1 MQNKRIYKRRLEQ
14 FIERIYGMRYGDS
27 MELNASYT
35 YHKNTP
41 IPYADALKASY
52 KPIKVG
58 AKWGELW
65 GCSWF
70 KFEGAVPEHFVGKE
84 VLALIDVGGE
94 GCVFVNG
101 NPERGITYKAQR
113 KGPHVKRRV
122 PVGNP
127 AKKGQT
133 VSLLVEGGANGLF
146 GDDDIGNSR
155 VSTFHLRQAELVV
168 FNRDIWDLTIDMQ
181 VLMELAATLP
191 EDSPRAEKI
200 LYGLNEVVNT
210 WQDGSG
216 IAECKKIT
224 EKLLAVKAN
233 ASDMTVW
240 SIGHAHIDL
249 GWLWPVRETRRKGG
263 RTFSTALRLMEEY
276 PEYKF
281 GASQPQLFEWV
292 KEDYPALYD
301 EVKSAVAAGK
311 FELQGAMWVE
321 PDMNITGGES
331 LVRQCLYGKN
341 YYSEEFGKDVRN
353 LWLPDVFGYSAALP
367 QILKK
372 SGVDI
377 FMTQKISWN
386 EMNTFPHH
394 TFMWEGIDGTEI
406 LTHFLPTNNY
416 NLENRPEQLAAAQK
430 RFAQSDVQDDFLNL
444 FGIGDGGGGPSRQ
457 HIEYG
462 RRLQNTEGS
471 PKFKF
476 AFAEEFFD
484 KIAKTPAAKL
494 PKWAGELYLEL
505 HRGTLTTQGLMKR
518 YNRQLELRLREVE
531 LLSAMAGTWNK
542 ETLDVVWKNTLLN
555 QFHDIL
561 PGSSI
566 TWVYKDAHE
575 MSRKNLSLLA
585 GLQEESLSSL
595 FGPTEKAKSATHVL
609 VNALSWD
616 RKEIVELP
624 APAAGDYVAVDPSGA
639 LLDSHRS
646 GKSVIVSAEIPSM
659 GYTTV
664 TLEKAAP
671 AKIRGGVA
679 CTESSL
685 QNSLV
690 RVRLAKDGT
699 ISSIYDKTAKR
710 EVISKAANQLLLWED
725 LPYSWDAWDVSHYY
739 RETTPTQATLVSRRV
754 VEETPLKCTI
764 EQELTVGSST
774 ITQRITLVKDSKLVT
789 VSNNVDWKEKQKLLK
804 VHADTTLLTRSATY
818 EIQYGQIERPT
829 HSNTSWDEARFEVA
843 AQRFADLSESGF
855 GLALVNDCK
864 YGYSAYGNS
873 IELSLLRS
881 PKSPDPVA
889 DMAIH
894 EFTYGYLVH
903 SESLADSTVLRT
915 AHELNSPVITQA
927 TSAAPKVPE
936 MSWFS
941 IDGENVNIETV
952 KRAEDGNG
960 TVVRLYEAKGSSVE
974 VVLKSATE
982 WKTIQETDLL
992 EKPVGRAA
1000 GAGNSH
1006 KMKFGPYEIRT
1017 VRLR

>member
-1 MQNKRIYKRRLEQ
+1 MQNKKIYRRRIQQ
-14 FIERIYGMRYGDS
+14 FIERIYGMRYS
-27 MELNASYT
+27 EPEPLKASFT

-52 KPIKVG
+52 KPVKVG

-70 KFEGAVPEHFVGKE
+70 KFEGVVPEQFEGKE
-84 VLALIDVGGE
+84 VLALIDIGGE
-94 GCVFVNG
+94 GCVFVDG
-101 NPERGITYKAQR
+101 TPERGITYKA
-113 KGPHVKRRV
+113 KKDGPHLKRRV
-122 PVGNP
+122 PIGNP
-127 AKKGQT
+127 AVKGQK

-146 GDDDIGNSR
+146 GDDDIGNSK
-155 VSTFHLRQAELVV
+155 VSAFHLRQADLVIL
-168 FNRDIWDLTIDMQ
+168 NRDIWDLALDMQ
-181 VLMELAATLP
+181 VLMELAGTLA
-191 EDSPRAEKI
+191 EDSPRVQKI
-200 LYGLNEVVNT
+200 LYGLNEVANA
-210 WQDGSG
+210 WRDGTG
-216 IAECKKIT
+216 IIECKKIT
-224 EKLLAVKAN
+224 EKLLSIKAN

-276 PEYKF
+276 PDYKF

-292 KEDYPALYD
+292 KEDYPDLYQ
-301 EVKSAVAAGK
+301 EVKTAVKDGK

-321 PDMNITGGES
+321 PDMNVTGGES
-331 LVRQCLYGKN
+331 LVRQCLYGKIF
-341 YYSEEFGKDVRN
+341 YKEEFGKDVRN

-430 RFAQSDVQDDFLNL
+430 RFAQSDVQDGFLNL
-444 FGIGDGGGGPSRQ
+444 FGIGDGGGGPSRM

-471 PKFKF
+471 PKVKF
-476 AFAEEFFD
+476 AFAEEFFNQ
-484 KIAKTPAAKL
+484 IEKTPVSKL

-518 YNRQLELRLREVE
+518 YNRQLELRLRETE
-531 LLSAMAGTWNK
+531 LLSAMSGTWDKN
-542 ETLDVVWKNTLLN
+542 TLDEIWKNTLLN

-575 MSRKNLSLLA
+575 MSKKNLELLSGMQEKSLA
-585 GLQEESLSSL
+585 KL
-595 FGPTEKAKSATHVL
+595 FGESDNAKAATHVL
-609 VNALSWD
+609 VNPLSWD
-616 RKEIVELP
+616 RQEIVDLP
-624 APAAGDYVAVDPSGA
+624 APGAGDYVA
-639 LLDSHRS
+639 LDSKGNTLDTHRS
-646 GKSVIVSAEIPSM
+646 GKSITVSARVPSM

-664 TLEKAAP
+664 TLEKAPP
-671 AKIRGGVA
+671 AKIRGA
-679 CTESSL
+679 TTCTENTL

-690 RVRLAKDGT
+690 RIKLAKDGT

-710 EVISKAANQLLLWED
+710 EAISGAANQLLLWED

-739 RETTPTQATLVSRRV
+739 RETTPVQATLVSRKV
-754 VEETPLKCTI
+754 IEDTPLRSTI
-764 EQELTVGSST
+764 EQRLELGTST
-774 ITQRITLVKDSKLVT
+774 IVQNITLTKDSKLVT
-789 VSNNVDWKEKQKLLK
+789 VSNVVDWKEDRKLLK

-843 AQRFADLSESGF
+843 AQRYADLSESGF
-855 GLALVNDCK
+855 GLALINDCK
-864 YGYSAYGNS
+864 YGYSAYGS
-873 IELSLLRS
+873 SLELSLLRS

-889 DMAIH
+889 DMATH
-894 EFTYGYLVH
+894 EFIYGYLVH
-903 SESLADSTVLRT
+903 AEPLADSRVLET
-915 AHELNSPVITQA
+915 AHELNAPIIAQGVT
-927 TSAAPKVPE
+927 AAPKVPE
-936 MSWFS
+936 ISWFS
-941 IDGENVNIETV
+941 IDCKNVNIETV
-952 KRAEDGNG
+952 KRAEDGKG
-960 TVVRLYEAKGSSVE
+960 TVIRMYETMGSSVE
-974 VVLKSATE
+974 AALSAASG
-982 WKTIQETDLL
+982 WKTVQETDLL
-992 EKPVGRAA
+992 EQPTGRPG

-1006 KMKFGPYEIRT
+1006 KMKFGPYEIKT
-1017 VRLR
+1017 LRLN